1 MRSSPLAV
9 ERYRGCRQ
17 NVIEGG
23 DHGLGQIADHLDDAL
38 EFCGF
43 ARAG

>member
-1 MRSSPLAV
+1 V

-17 NVIEGG
+17 IVIEGG
-23 DHGLGQIADHLDDAL
+23 DHGLSQLAGHLDAVL
-38 EFCGF
+38 EFCGI